1 MLNRRFLTL
10 LFFAL
15 LFVPAAAQEYIR
27 LEGIVLSSDSLLP
40 QKNVHIISRMTRSGT
55 ISDEQGRFSLRALP
69 VDTVFLSAIGF
80 RRRIV
85 PFDQSFL
92 RPGETWKVL
101 ITKDTVTMDEVVVRS
116 FYDWP
121 TFRHMF
127 VKMPSIKPINLESI
141 NEELKDILLYVQ
153 PAPMTIKGPIQTLY
167 DLFNDMAR
175 LQRRL
180 ERNRRAYNQQLIRE
194 GRFDELIP
202 EEPEHKYRPPE

>member
-1 MLNRRFLTL
+1 MLKRYFIFLLFLTL
-10 LFFAL
+10 PFL
-15 LFVPAAAQEYIR
+15 PAVSQEYIR

-55 ISDEQGRFSLRALP
+55 ISDEHGRFSLRSLP
-69 VDTVFLSAIGF
+69 VDTVFFSAVGF

-85 PFDQSFL
+85 AFDQSFL
-92 RPGETWKVL
+92 RPEESWKVL
-101 ITKDTVTMDEVVVRS
+101 ITKDTITMDEVVVRS

-127 VKMPSIKPINLESI
+127 VRMPSIKPVNLESI
-141 NEELKDILLYVQ
+141 NEELKDILLYMQ

-167 DLFNDMAR
+167 DLFNDAAR
-175 LQRRL
+175 MQRRL

-194 GRFDELIP
+194 GRYDELIP

>member
-1 MLNRRFLTL
+1 MLNRHFLILL
-10 LFFAL
+10 LFAIPFA
-15 LFVPAAAQEYIR
+15 PAFAQEVMRI
-27 LEGIVLSSDSLLP
+27 EGIVMSSDSLLP

-55 ISDEQGRFSLRALP
+55 ISDENGRFTLRVLP
-69 VDTVFLSAIGF
+69 VDTVFFSAIGF

-85 PFDQSFL
+85 PFDLSFL
-92 RPGETWKVL
+92 RTGESWKVL
-101 ITKDTVTMDEVVVRS
+101 LTKDTVTMDEVVIRS

-127 VKMPSIKPINLESI
+127 VKMPSIKPVNLESI

-194 GRFDELIP
+194 GRYDELIP
-202 EEPEHKYRPPE
+202 DEPEHKYKPPE

>member
-1 MLNRRFLTL
+1 MILILPFS
-10 LFFAL
+10 
-15 LFVPAAAQEYIR
+15 PAVAQDFIR
-27 LEGIVLSSDSLLP
+27 IEGLVLSSDSLLP
-40 QKNVHIISRMTRSGT
+40 QKNVHVISRMTRSGT
-55 ISDEQGRFSLRALP
+55 ISDENGRFTLRALAT
-69 VDTVFLSAIGF
+69 DTVFFSAVGF
-80 RRRIV
+80 KRRIV
-85 PFDQSFL
+85 PFDQTFL
-92 RPGETWKVL
+92 RPGEWWKVML
-101 ITKDTVTMDEVVVRS
+101 TKDTVYMDEVLVRS

-153 PAPMTIKGPIQTLY
+153 PSPMTIKGPIQTLY

-202 EEPEHKYRPPE
+202 EEPEHKHIPPE

>member
-1 MLNRRFLTL
+1 MLKRRFIFLL
-10 LFFAL
+10 LFAL
-15 LFVPAAAQEYIR
+15 PWVPAVAQDYIR

-55 ISDEQGRFSLRALP
+55 ISDEHGRFSLRALP
-69 VDTVFLSAIGF
+69 VDTVFFSAIGF

-92 RPGETWKVL
+92 RSGETWKVL